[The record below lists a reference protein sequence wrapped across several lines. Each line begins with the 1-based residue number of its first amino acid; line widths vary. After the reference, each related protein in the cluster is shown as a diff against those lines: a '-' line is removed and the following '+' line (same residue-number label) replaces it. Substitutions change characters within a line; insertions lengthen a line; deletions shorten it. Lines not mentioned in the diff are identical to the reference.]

1 LCSVTPEE
9 ATSES
14 TNIAVD
20 ITGDFKPIKTA
31 QYALNMGTKDISESD
46 KVSLQPINMS
56 TQNKS

>member
-1 LCSVTPEE
+1 LCSVTPEN
-9 ATSES
+9 AANNS

-20 ITGDFKPIKTA
+20 INGDFKPIKTA

-46 KVSLQPINMS
+46 KINLQPINMS